1 MRRVEE
7 ALLLVSA
14 ARHTVLRDAKN
25 SRFASSSTGGFVFPP
40 TALEKPSAAWRGQR
54 LQGLPEGGAEVSRA
68 LPYVSTLL
76 RETEYRAAN
85 CRAPVQLAA
94 RNLSLA
100 LGWSRV

>member
-1 MRRVEE
+1 MCQ
-7 ALLLVSA
+7 
-14 ARHTVLRDAKN
+14 LRTTSDVPTK
-25 SRFASSSTGGFVFPP
+25 SFRLKFQTSGFIIPP

-76 RETEYRAAN
+76 HETEYRAAN

-94 RNLSLA
+94 RNLRSAVSMYECEITLP
-100 LGWSRV
+100 L